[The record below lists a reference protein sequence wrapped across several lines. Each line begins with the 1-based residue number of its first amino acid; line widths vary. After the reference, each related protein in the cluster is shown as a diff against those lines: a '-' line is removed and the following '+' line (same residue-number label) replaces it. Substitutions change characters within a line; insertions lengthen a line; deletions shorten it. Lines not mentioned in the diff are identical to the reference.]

1 MKRLLCY
8 WAVILLLAAAVGLGL
23 MFAVQT
29 WAQPLAAQFFS
40 SAHLHMKSPMLPVSS
55 VTLLSHYAGL
65 AGFLLVVGEA
75 IRVPSTPARRHR

>member
-1 MKRLLCY
+1 MKRLFGY
-8 WAVILLLAAAVGLGL
+8 WAFILLLAAAVGLGL

-40 SAHLHMKSPMLPVSS
+40 SAHLHMRSPVLPASS

-65 AGFLLVVGEA
+65 AGALLVLGEA
-75 IRVPSTPARRHR
+75 VRVPSRPARGHR

>member
-8 WAVILLLAAAVGLGL
+8 WAFILLLAAAVGLGL

-40 SAHLHMKSPMLPVSS
+40 SAHLHMRSPVLPDSS
-55 VTLLSHYAGL
+55 VTLLSHCAGL
-65 AGFLLVVGEA
+65 AGAVLVLGEA
-75 IRVPSTPARRHR
+75 LHPPSTPARRRR